1 MYDRKKIEEALEA
14 LSLGFSFSQA
24 AELAGVAP
32 STVEHW
38 SKGRLPL
45 SWDARGARIAVTGH
59 RGEAARMTETRAPYD
74 PPASGPLAGLSP
86 DQVENLLLRAVLDDL
101 KGGGSPL
108 GSMSSGSKCELGE
121 RLRRAKGLPLR
132 CVTAFL
138 RISKSSYEY
147 QEARLGRDRCAWL
160 RPWVRELFAWM
171 GGGRGYRAVWAEL
184 RRRGARASKKVVRF
198 LMREEGLRARGR
210 RRRRRRPRS
219 SYRGEASPAPPN
231 LPLLPNGTHLF
242 RAGRPNELWVT
253 GITEFRLPSGERCH
267 LSPVID
273 CFDGGPVSWSVGP
286 RPTAAVA
293 DSSLA
298 AACAT
303 LAPGEAPVVHS
314 DRGFHYSWPGWVAP
328 SAGTA

>member
-1 MYDRKKIEEALEA
+1 MYDRHKVEEALEA
-14 LSLGFSFSQA
+14 LSLSFSIRQA
-24 AELAGVAP
+24 AELVGASP
-32 STVEHW
+32 SAVQARAC
-38 SKGRLPL
+38 GRLPHE
-45 SWDARGARIAVTGH
+45 RGARIGATGTRRKAAKVTDGKAGA
-59 RGEAARMTETRAPYD
+59 RGLYD
-74 PPASGPLAGLSP
+74 PPASGPLAGLTP
-86 DQVENLLLRAVLDDL
+86 NQVENLLLRAVLDDL

-108 GSMSSGSKCELGE
+108 GSMSNRSKCELGE
-121 RLRRAKGLPLR
+121 RLRRATGLPLR

-147 QEARLGRDRCAWL
+147 HRARLGRDRYAWL

-184 RRRGARASKKVVRF
+184 RRRGARASEKVVRR

-210 RRRRRRPRS
+210 RRRRPWS
-219 SYRGEASPAPPN
+219 SYRGEASPTPPN
-231 LPLLPNGTHLF
+231 LPLPPNGTHLF

-253 GITEFRLPSGERCH
+253 DVTEFRLPSGERCY

>member
-1 MYDRKKIEEALEA
+1 MYDREKIEEAPEA
-14 LSLGFSFSQA
+14 LSLGLSSSQA
-24 AELAGVAP
+24 AELTGVAP

-184 RRRGARASKKVVRF
+184 RHRGARVSEKVVLR

-210 RRRRRRPRS
+210 RRRRAWS
-219 SYRGEASPAPPN
+219 SYRGEASPAPP
-231 LPLLPNGTHLF
+231 PTC
-242 RAGRPNELWVT
+242 RCCRTGRT
-253 GITEFRLPSGERCH
+253 CS
-267 LSPVID
+267 
-273 CFDGGPVSWSVGP
+273 
-286 RPTAAVA
+286 
-293 DSSLA
+293 
-298 AACAT
+298 
-303 LAPGEAPVVHS
+303 APGAPTS
-314 DRGFHYSWPGWVAP
+314 CG
-328 SAGTA
+328 

>member
-1 MYDRKKIEEALEA
+1 MIDREKIEEALET
-14 LSLGFSFSQA
+14 LSLGFSSSQA

-45 SWDARGARIAVTGH
+45 SWDAWGARIAVTGH

-86 DQVENLLLRAVLDDL
+86 DQIENLLLRAVLDDL
-101 KGGGSPL
+101 KGVGSPL
-108 GSMSSGSKCELGE
+108 DSMSSRSKCELSK
-121 RLRRAKGLPLR
+121 RLRRATGLPLR

-138 RISKSSYEY
+138 RISKSSYECHG
-147 QEARLGRDRCAWL
+147 ARLGRDKYAWL

-171 GGGRGYRAVWAEL
+171 GGGRGYRAAWAEL
-184 RRRGARASKKVVRF
+184 RRRGARVSEKVVLR

-210 RRRRRRPRS
+210 RRRRAWS

-231 LPLLPNGTHLF
+231 LPLLPDGPHLF

-253 GITEFRLPSGERCH
+253 GITEFRLPSGERRY
-267 LSPVID
+267 LSPAID
-273 CFDGGPVSWSVGP
+273 CLGGRPVSWSVGP
-286 RPTAAVA
+286 RPSRAWPWRSPRFSAWCGDEHVA
-293 DSSLA
+293 GRY
-298 AACAT
+298 
-303 LAPGEAPVVHS
+303 APFTWMRTPARP
-314 DRGFHYSWPGWVAP
+314 
-328 SAGTA
+328 